1 MAVRKPWSRREW
13 SRREFLEVSGL
24 ALVAS
29 ALAGCASE
37 PGGST
42 PSSSPPAGG
51 EPSPTFLEP
60 ATTLSGSLSILLW
73 SHFVPSADTWFD
85 TFAKDWGDKVGVD
98 VRIDHIALADVPAQ
112 IASEI
117 QAGQGHDLLQYI
129 ATLSQFEP
137 GVLDLKDV
145 TEEANER
152 YGQQL
157 QICKES
163 SFNPNTGA
171 YYAFAPGWVP
181 DPGNYRKSL
190 WTPISMP
197 DGPSTWDDLLTGA
210 TEIKASQ
217 GIQVGLGM
225 SQELDSNMAGHAL
238 MWSFGGSVQDKDE
251 KVVLDSPETIAA
263 VAFMKKM
270 FEQAMTPEVFSWNA
284 ASNNQGLIAGKLSY
298 ILNSLSAW
306 RTAQE
311 VNPDVAKDVFFTK
324 ALEGPAA
331 ALAAQHVLY
340 NWVVPKH
347 SRNVDAAKEFLLH
360 YTANFA
366 SATYASKLYD
376 FPAWPKLSPDLPG
389 WLEKDPFGAQP
400 PDKLSFL
407 ESVESSAT
415 WSASIGHPGPSSPA
429 IGEMLGTYL
438 IPNMYARAA
447 RGDMTPE
454 ESVKQTHQQVEL
466 VFDKWRQRGLVG
478 G

>member
-1 MAVRKPWSRREW
+1 MTASNPWNRRQ
-13 SRREFLEVSGL
+13 FLGISGL
-24 ALVAS
+24 ALTTA

-37 PGGST
+37 PGG
-42 PSSSPPAGG
+42 PPGASSPPAGG
-51 EPSPTFLEP
+51 VPIPTFLEP
-60 ATTLSGSLSILLW
+60 STKLAGSLSILLW
-73 SHFVPSADTWFD
+73 SHFVPSHDTWFD
-85 TFAKDWGDKVGVD
+85 TFAKDWGAKVGVD
-98 VRIDHIALADVPAQ
+98 VRVDHINVADVPAQ

-117 QAGQGHDLLQYI
+117 QAGQGHDMMQYI
-129 ATLSQFEP
+129 ATLSVFEP

-145 TEEANER
+145 TEEANKR

-157 QICKES
+157 EICKES
-163 SFNPNTGA
+163 SFTPNTGV

-190 WTPISMP
+190 WTPVSMA

-210 TEIKASQ
+210 TEIKKSK

-225 SQELDSNMAGHAL
+225 SQEIDSNMVGHAL
-238 MWSFGGSVQDKDE
+238 MWSFGGSVQDKNE
-251 KVVLDSPETIAA
+251 KVVLNSPETVAA
-263 VAFMKKM
+263 VEFMKRM
-270 FEQAMTPEVFSWNA
+270 YEQAMTPEVFSWNA
-284 ASNNQGLIAGKLSY
+284 ASNNQGLIAGQLSY
-298 ILNSLSAW
+298 ILNSISAW
-306 RTAQE
+306 RTAQG
-311 VNPDVAKDVFFTK
+311 VSPDIAKDVFFTK
-324 ALEGPAA
+324 ALKGPKE

-340 NWVVPKH
+340 NWIAPKH
-347 SRNVDAAKEFLLH
+347 ARNVDAAKEFLLH

-400 PDKLSFL
+400 SDKLSFL

-415 WSASIGHPGPSSPA
+415 WTASIGHPGPSSPA

-447 RGDMTPE
+447 RGDMSPA
-454 ESVKQTHQQVEL
+454 ESVMQTHQQVEL